1 MRSDVLESPFDLRG
15 IGSRMGRARYQRGTL
30 RKVGRRVKQ
39 WQGEWY
45 VYRRTPGGGEI
56 RRRRT
61 KILGPATMPKAEA
74 QKLLDNQVSL
84 NTGQPSPSGLPPNPT
99 FAQLWTRYAEL
110 KRASWGTSTSKT
122 VQGIFAGASK
132 QKKHPSI
139 LSIIGDRRIAE
150 LSHDPLQALLNRIA
164 ERGESQSTVQKV
176 RTYLTAALEYATS
189 ERLIVS
195 NPARSLELP
204 TKLLRKRPCG
214 RFYSLEEVQRLMS
227 IATGREHLA
236 LRILLVCG
244 LRPQELLALRDD
256 DVSSGALRIDEA
268 IKEKEK
274 GENRLGETKSVTSN
288 GYVCISEGLHQ
299 EIQNWILVRLASHR
313 ATLGDSPFLFPTDRG
328 TPFRIGNYL
337 KRHLKPLALK
347 AGIKDFTFQA
357 MRRTCATHFQ
367 RHGNPKDA
375 QSHLRHSHLA
385 MTGLYMKE
393 IPEQVKAAV
402 ESLDAVM
409 CSDTGGSVN

>member
-1 MRSDVLESPFDLRG
+1 MIDFDLRG
-15 IGSRMGRARYQRGTL
+15 IGRHMGRTRYQRGTL
-30 RKVGRRVKQ
+30 RKVGRHLKQ

-45 VYRRTPGGGEI
+45 VYLLAADGREK

-61 KILGPATMPKAEA
+61 KILGPATMPKHEA
-74 QKLLDNQVSL
+74 QKLLDNQISL
-84 NTGQPSPSGLPPNPT
+84 NTGQASPSGLPANPT
-99 FAQLWTRYAEL
+99 FAELWARYADL
-110 KRASWGTSTSKT
+110 KRATWGTSTVKT
-122 VQGIFAGASK
+122 VQGIFAGTSK
-132 QKKHPSI
+132 RKKNPSI
-139 LSIIGDRRIAE
+139 LSIIGAKRVAE
-150 LSHDPLQALLNRIA
+150 LSHDPLQALLNHVA
-164 ERGESQSTVQKV
+164 ERGESKSTLQKV
-176 RTYLTAALEYATS
+176 RTYLNTALEYALS

-204 TKLLRKRPCG
+204 TKLLKKKPCE
-214 RFYSLEEVQRLMS
+214 RFYSVEEAHRILS
-227 IATGREHLA
+227 AATGREHLA

-244 LRPQELLALRDD
+244 LRAQELLALRDD
-256 DVSSGALRIDEA
+256 DVMRTALRIDEA

-274 GENRLGETKSVTSN
+274 GEKRLGETKSATSN
-288 GYVCISEGLHQ
+288 GYVCISEGLYT
-299 EIQNWILVRLASHR
+299 EIQNWIAVRPAP
-313 ATLGDSPFLFPTDRG
+313 AAPGSPFLFATDRG

-337 KRHLKPLALK
+337 KRHLKPIARK

-375 QSHLRHSHLA
+375 QAHLRHSQLA

-402 ESLDAVM
+402 ENLDAALCHEADAVI
-409 CSDTGGSVN
+409 N